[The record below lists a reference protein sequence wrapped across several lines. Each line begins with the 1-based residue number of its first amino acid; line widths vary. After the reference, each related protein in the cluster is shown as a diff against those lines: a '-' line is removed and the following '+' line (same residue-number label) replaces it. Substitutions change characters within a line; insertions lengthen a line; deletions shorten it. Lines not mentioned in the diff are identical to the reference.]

1 MFPAGANL
9 FNVNNVNTRTMCEI
23 FSELTVKTRDW
34 RHGCHSGVFTVN
46 FGWIPYIFLV
56 FGLLT
61 LSK

>member
-23 FSELTVKTRDW
+23 CSEITVKARDW

-46 FGWIPYIFLV
+46 FG
-56 FGLLT
+56 
-61 LSK
+61 